1 MIKRFGILVLVLL
14 LIVFITQL
22 QDYLGKTDFRQLVM
36 EKDQI
41 DYYLADFSLMAV
53 ANDGTVSYAIKGQHL
68 SHWQGKKQSQIIAPE
83 IQTSQGLLLRTS
95 HLLYDQNTQTISTD
109 AVVTITTPSGTL
121 QSTGLTAKLDQDLL
135 RLENNVRSTYQI
147 K

>member
-1 MIKRFGILVLVLL
+1 MTKRFGILVLVLL

-22 QDYLGKTDFRQLVM
+22 QDYLSKTDFRQLVM

-53 ANDGTVSYAIKGQHL
+53 ANDGAVSYEIKGQHL

>member
-1 MIKRFGILVLVLL
+1 
-14 LIVFITQL
+14 
-22 QDYLGKTDFRQLVM
+22 DYLSKTDLRRLAM

-41 DYYLADFSLMAV
+41 DYYLTDFSLMAV
-53 ANDGTVSYAIKGQHL
+53 ANDGTVSYEIDGQHL
-68 SHWQGKKQSQIIAPE
+68 RHWQGKKQSQIVAPE
-83 IQTSQGLLLRTS
+83 IKTNQGLLLRTS
-95 HLLYDQNTQTISTD
+95 HLLYDQNTQTVSTD

-135 RLENNVRSTYQI
+135 RLENNVRSTYQV